1 MEEQGNNFW
10 NLLMNWY
17 DINHDGVVTPEEF
30 VSSFVSAALLQPI
43 HPQFTAAQVAPAGA
57 GHVVISMK
65 TGDLLSE
72 FEDHFRESMRDL
84 MAACQEG
91 LHLQPQAPGRPR
103 GMSDAV

>member
-1 MEEQGNNFW
+1 MQEQANNFW
-10 NLLMNWY
+10 RLMTEWY
-17 DINHDGVVTPEEF
+17 DVNHDGVITPAEF
-30 VSSFVSAALLQPI
+30 VSSFVSAALLVPRRL
-43 HPQFTAAQVAPAGA
+43 QFPASQVVPASSGGVA
-57 GHVVISMK
+57 INVK